1 LDSVRLIGDDLM
13 DKEKNFLFK
22 FYRMTERLTELLK
35 LSVQETIAVREK
47 YFGCVNALA
56 GLVADMS
63 YLIEFMENEGYEMD
77 QVMALMEPEP
87 DLYLSDSD
95 IDEPS
100 SQEETVLDTK
110 L

>member
-1 LDSVRLIGDDLM
+1 M
-13 DKEKNFLFK
+13 A
-22 FYRMTERLTELLK
+22 ERLVELLL
-35 LSVQETIAVREK
+35 LSIDDTIATQKK
-47 YFGCVNALA
+47 YMNCVDALTC
-56 GLVADMS
+56 LVADMK

-95 IDEPS
+95 LDEPS
-100 SQEETVLDTK
+100 SPEETVLDTK